1 LRQGEKRRRCLSIG
15 VPHFLR
21 DSTQLQAARASHKV
35 PNHFDLGIKV
45 VAADYK
51 GLTALYSEDA
61 RLFPPGKD
69 IIAGEEAI
77 LNYWTLPEGVSII
90 HHKISPVEIVVKG
103 KKAYDYG
110 RYEGKTKLKDGSV
123 TDWKGKYVIVW
134 KREGKEWRIYLDS
147 WSRID

>member
-1 LRQGEKRRRCLSIG
+1 MRKLILLLL
-15 VPHFLR
+15 FLTPAFLNGQ
-21 DSTQLQAARASHKV
+21 DLDLNNKQVQKIMKKVAAFSE
-35 PNHFDLGIKV
+35 KV

-134 KREGKEWRIYLDS
+134 KREGKEWKIYLDS

>member
-1 LRQGEKRRRCLSIG
+1 MRKLILLLL
-15 VPHFLR
+15 FLTPAFLNGQ
-21 DSTQLQAARASHKV
+21 DLDLNNKQVQKIMKKIAAFSE
-35 PNHFDLGIKV
+35 KV

>member
-1 LRQGEKRRRCLSIG
+1 MRKLILLLL
-15 VPHFLR
+15 FLTPAFLNGQ
-21 DSTQLQAARASHKV
+21 DLDLNNKQVQKIMKKIAAFSE
-35 PNHFDLGIKV
+35 KV

-51 GLTALYSEDA
+51 GLTALYSADA

>member
-1 LRQGEKRRRCLSIG
+1 MRKLILLLL
-15 VPHFLR
+15 FLTPAFLNGQ
-21 DSTQLQAARASHKV
+21 DLDLNNKQVQKIMKKVAAFSE
-35 PNHFDLGIKV
+35 KV